1 LDALGEERGEV
12 FETAAARAK
21 RLVAEDVVRELEGD
35 TK

>member
-1 LDALGEERGEV
+1 MLWARNAARF

-35 TK
+35 TE